1 MAFHLLDVLG
11 KEQVDPKDLA
21 HRSNVSY
28 QTVWRAVKAAGDQVV
43 QWRVG
48 RKNLLAATRPPYAVP
63 IRAIDG
69 EGAVHAIEPLH
80 PLRDGGSVWLNW
92 AGKVSAFAGL
102 PPEIEHARPQGFLG
116 RAFAHHIA
124 ESPTYRGR
132 IASNPDVWDSDLL
145 LEVLSARAVDL
156 PGNLIVG
163 DGAFEL
169 YLADRSEPIEDT
181 NIEAAFSARAAAAI
195 AGEVPGSS
203 AAGEQPKFT
212 AAVRDAQGHVRHVI
226 VKFSPPTDTALGER
240 WADLL
245 AAEHI
250 AGQVLREH
258 QFEAASTELLDI
270 RGRRMLVSERF
281 DRLGSRGRLG
291 VISLRAVDDE
301 YFGRLS
307 TPWVAA
313 SYRLESAG
321 MLSASDASAM
331 RVLGA
336 FGRYIANS
344 DMHYGN
350 VSFFCDVLQPGP
362 MALAPIYDMLPMRF
376 APARNELRPLTP
388 STDAVNETTGI
399 SRKEHVAAL
408 EMATA
413 FWSRCT
419 ADDRL
424 SAPFRELCDA
434 QRALAAKLLR
444 ST

>member
-1 MAFHLLDVLG
+1 MTFRLLDALG
-11 KEQVDPKDLA
+11 REQVDPKDLA
-21 HRSNVSY
+21 RRSNVSY

-48 RKNLLAATRPPYAVP
+48 RKSRLAATRPPHVVP
-63 IRAIDG
+63 VRAIDA
-69 EGAVHAIEPLH
+69 EGAVHTVEPLRL
-80 PLRDGGSVWLNW
+80 LRDGGSVWLNW

-124 ESPTYRGR
+124 ESATYRGR
-132 IASNPDVWDSDLL
+132 IASNPDVWDSDVLL
-145 LEVLSARAVDL
+145 DVLSARAVDL

-163 DGAFEL
+163 DAAFEL
-169 YLADRSEPIEDT
+169 YLADLSKPIEETD
-181 NIEAAFSARAAAAI
+181 IEAAFAARAEAAI
-195 AGEVPGSS
+195 AGEAPESS

-212 AAVRDAQGHVRHVI
+212 AAVRDARGHVRHVI
-226 VKFSPPTDTALGER
+226 VKFSPPTDTVLGER

-258 QFEAASTELLDI
+258 QFQAASTELLDI

-281 DRLGSRGRLG
+281 DRVGSRGRLG
-291 VISLRAVDDE
+291 VISLRAIDDE

-313 SYRLESAG
+313 SYRLEGAG
-321 MLSASDASAM
+321 MLSAGDAGAM

-336 FGRYIANS
+336 FGRSIANS

-350 VSFFCDVLQPGP
+350 VSFFCDVLRPGP

-376 APARNELRPLTP
+376 APVRNELRPLAP
-388 STDAVNETTGI
+388 STEAVNETPGI
-399 SRKEHVAAL
+399 SRREHVAAL
-408 EMATA
+408 EMAMA
-413 FWSRCT
+413 FWSRCA

-424 SAPFRELCDA
+424 SAPFRDLCDA